1 MQLHLSHSSVLA
13 KSTQLSLVPAYACHV
28 YCQHLFLVCWTS
40 LDNRCTHACR
50 HYEVHLVLL
59 QVLGTDMKK
68 HFDIVS
74 RFQVELMQPL
84 SSQC

>member
-1 MQLHLSHSSVLA
+1 MCIVNTCFLCAEPVL
-13 KSTQLSLVPAYACHV
+13 TTGV
-28 YCQHLFLVCWTS
+28 
-40 LDNRCTHACR
+40 HACVAINEI
-50 HYEVHLVLL
+50 HVLLL

-84 SSQC
+84 SS